1 MENYKIQ
8 NFEISLSFS
17 CFAQYDIHVA
27 AVFKFFIVSE
37 EVSTVAVYFVELK
50 FTE

>member
-17 CFAQYDIHVA
+17 CFAQYDID
-27 AVFKFFIVSE
+27 AVFNFFIVSE
-37 EVSTVAVYFVELK
+37 EVSTVDVYFVELK